1 MAESAEITREVPA
14 VLTGAMPMDMNH
26 PAHMDLSRA
35 AGAALPETAPP
46 PPVEPT
52 VPGAPTTGAPA
63 TPIERA
69 EAGERWISKLLRG
82 GAMCSGG
89 LFLASLALE
98 ALPASEGVQVAIDV
112 LRKGAASALLVTPVV
127 RLVVAGTT
135 LGIRGE
141 WKYALYAAGV
151 LGLLAIAVGAGIHA

>member
-1 MAESAEITREVPA
+1 MTTSASSV
-14 VLTGAMPMDMNH
+14 VTGAIPVNLENAVRAKVPPPLPRRVSAASAAPVVPGVELT
-26 PAHMDLSRA
+26 PAH
-35 AGAALPETAPP
+35 
-46 PPVEPT
+46 VK
-52 VPGAPTTGAPA
+52 
-63 TPIERA
+63 RA
-69 EAGERWISKLLRG
+69 EAGEQWISRLLRV
-82 GAMCSGG
+82 GATCSGG

-98 ALPASEGVQVAIDV
+98 FLPQSETVHVAIDV

-151 LGLLAIAVGAGIHA
+151 LGLLAVAVGAGLHA

>member
-1 MAESAEITREVPA
+1 MTREGPA
-14 VLTGAMPMDMNH
+14 VLTGAMPMNMNH
-26 PAHMDLSRA
+26 PAHRDLSRA

-46 PPVEPT
+46 PPIVT
-52 VPGAPTTGAPA
+52 DAPTTGASA
-63 TPIERA
+63 TPVERA

-82 GAMCSGG
+82 GAVCSGG

-98 ALPASEGVQVAIDV
+98 ALPASEGVHVAIDV

-151 LGLLAIAVGAGIHA
+151 LGLLALAVGAGIHA

>member
-1 MAESAEITREVPA
+1 MAEPAEMTTSVSP
-14 VLTGAMPMDMNH
+14 VVTGAIPVNLEDAVRAKVPPPLPRRAPVASAAPVVPGVELT
-26 PAHMDLSRA
+26 PAH
-35 AGAALPETAPP
+35 
-46 PPVEPT
+46 VK
-52 VPGAPTTGAPA
+52 
-63 TPIERA
+63 RA
-69 EAGERWISKLLRG
+69 EAGEQWISRLLRV

-98 ALPASEGVQVAIDV
+98 FLPQSETVHVAIDV

-151 LGLLAIAVGAGIHA
+151 LGLLAVAVGAGLHA